1 MVFSRRKLFFAGVAT
16 LLIPT
21 FALVRAKGSDHAD
34 TPQIAAT
41 PGADLTDVYVFPKP
55 GDPSKVVLA
64 MSVHPLIPSGQGPNT
79 SFDPDVLYQF
89 KIDNNGDGV
98 EDLVIQAT
106 FSGTGPAQQ
115 VNIRGPLA
123 PEITGTRSRLLG
135 PVSASGTI
143 NSSFTQSGMQVFAGA
158 REDSFF
164 FDLSRFF
171 QILPDRATP
180 VNTIPIDPSMANTPQ
195 KASFRGMPTT
205 EAGAGPPT
213 DFLLGLNVLS
223 IVVELPK
230 SQLIGSGTGNIGV
243 WCTTSK

>member
-1 MVFSRRKLFFAGVAT
+1 MVFSRRKLFVAAAAT
-16 LLIPT
+16 LLVPT

-64 MSVHPLIPSGQGPNT
+64 MSVHPLIPTGQGPNV

-89 KIDNNGDGV
+89 KIDNTGDGV
-98 EDLVIQAT
+98 EDLVIQANFT
-106 FSGTGPAQQ
+106 GTGPSQQ
-115 VNIRGPLA
+115 VNIRGPLV
-123 PEITGTRSRLLG
+123 PTMKGNRNQMLG
-135 PVSASGTI
+135 PITATGTI
-143 NSSFTQSGMQVFAGA
+143 NNVFTQGGMQVFAGA

-180 VNTIPIDPSMANTPQ
+180 VNGVPVIPSQANVPQ

-205 EAGAGPPT
+205 EAGAGSPT

-230 SQLIGSGTGNIGV
+230 SQLIGGGSGNIGI